1 MKHFIIII
9 VLALTLP
16 LASKANAQGKSIPG
30 TQISLLI
37 SEYKAYDGFEAVK
50 VGRLGTGILK
60 SLISSGAVEGNDP
73 DIKDFKRLMKGIKKL
88 ALVDYSDCDPEVRQG
103 FSKKMTRLLDGVDM
117 LMEVKY
123 DNTRTRSHASLRNP
137 DEIKLKSEIE
147 LFAELFEA
155 QSGPKKTPVGS
166 AFSAISA

>member
-117 LMEVKY
+117 LMEVKEGAEVMRMY
-123 DNTRTRSHASLRNP
+123 GVVDDKGDKVKNFVLFSPEDCTLVCLFGTISLDSVLSAASR
-137 DEIKLKSEIE
+137 
-147 LFAELFEA
+147 
-155 QSGPKKTPVGS
+155 
-166 AFSAISA
+166 